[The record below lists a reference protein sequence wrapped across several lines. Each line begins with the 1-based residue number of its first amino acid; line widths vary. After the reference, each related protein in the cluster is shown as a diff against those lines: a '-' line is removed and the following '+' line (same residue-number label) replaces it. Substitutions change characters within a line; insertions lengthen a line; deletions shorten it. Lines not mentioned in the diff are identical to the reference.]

1 MGCGG
6 SKGNYAAGATRLEE
20 VQVTA
25 QHPAT
30 KPGAEIAAAAKEAT
44 IPSSAAAAATQGN
57 QLGPDV
63 NAEQK
68 QHPVEQQQQQQ
79 TQQQQEPPSAAVV
92 APATGSSGV
101 AKRHSAA
108 FAAEKAY
115 MEAAIKAMNEK
126 PAAAEA
132 IRKTPSDPIASAAL
146 AEKAAK
152 ERAAQEAARKAA
164 QQRFAAEKR
173 AMQQKIA
180 APGRPDEAA
189 QRQFSSARTA
199 MEAKL
204 KALADK
210 EREQKLAAQAKRE
223 LALARKQSL
232 HVLVTAARRWR
243 TRRTARRR
251 RAAVVVQSHFRAR
264 FLSTRLRI
272 GSYGTWLLII
282 DGCRAA
288 RMRAVWRLG
297 LGQGL
302 AQQRSQPKHEQPQA
316 EQRAVREV
324 DI

>member
-1 MGCGG
+1 M
-6 SKGNYAAGATRLEE
+6 
-20 VQVTA
+20 TA
-25 QHPAT
+25 QHPAA

-44 IPSSAAAAATQGN
+44 IPSSAAAAAPLGN

-199 MEAKL
+199 MEEKL

-288 RMRAVWRLG
+288 RMRAAWRLG